1 MRQAAFFKIGAV
13 GMLPEFGFDCKTG
26 CGDGESRQE
35 EFGNF
40 HLIELLLL
48 NYLTVTFRE

>member
-13 GMLPEFGFDCKTG
+13 GVLPEFGFDCKAS
-26 CGDGESRQE
+26 CGDGQGRQE
-35 EFGNF
+35 EFGDF
-40 HLIELLLL
+40 HLIELLQL